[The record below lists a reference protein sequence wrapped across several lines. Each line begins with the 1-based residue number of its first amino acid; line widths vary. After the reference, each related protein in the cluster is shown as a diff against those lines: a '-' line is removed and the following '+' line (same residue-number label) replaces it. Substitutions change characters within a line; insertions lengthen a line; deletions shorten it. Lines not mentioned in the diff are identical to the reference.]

1 MHSPEAFLAGI
12 GKGTEGLMR
21 GVVSGAITST
31 AAIIGSASKGVAKGV
46 GAVSGDREF
55 VRQREEKRRA
65 NTASSGGV
73 LSGIKA
79 GGESVFS
86 GFASGITGLV
96 TRPFQ
101 EGKKGG
107 ALGFVMGI
115 GLGVAGVVTKPILGV
130 TDGIASLVHGISNQV
145 SDAIV
150 IQPARPPR
158 AFDRSASDV
167 TDKVLVPLD
176 LASANAQEHVLKSAR
191 RGGYS
196 DRFMSHTAVDGSRHG
211 AFSSSSSS
219 SPSSS
224 SSSSLPSFPSPSL
237 PSSSSLS
244 GYDPSCSMRSTS
256 TSPSSAPLTQ
266 SARSGKIASEDA
278 FLSERPLSRPL
289 HVKSERS
296 NCLMDASSVVVSEMF
311 VSVLRKDGFPLGR
324 YSFGEVSH
332 CAFFCDSSS
341 SSTASAGVSGSV
353 CGVDLVLY
361 QSNSNNSNA
370 EGTFDLSFGSPHI
383 ALFGDEK
390 VEEKVEGDSGYGE
403 RTRTSSSSSSSSSGR
418 IRPNMSLDHGHQVM
432 KEGEEEGQSVVR
444 VQCKS
449 RVIAAKLYSA
459 LFMCASQMGNPSSVL
474 PPDVATAISSDTSSM
489 NVLSSK
495 SHSSTIGVEGSS
507 EVRTAFGGY
516 RFGTAN
522 RTKHPANPCLEK
534 DLLLRAGRRLAEPIP
549 IPTVLS
555 DDRGQQW
562 ARAFAK
568 SLDERVWQLVCDWTG
583 THQQLQS
590 SRCLAALIIN
600 QSESPVQILRT
611 DAMEGRN
618 VMIFGVTSTCTSSP
632 QQRGSD
638 SPKGYDEESRTLLGG
653 GGAAVVF
660 AFGFLPSLIDSAHV
674 TISIATSA
682 FNATVSTRPNRT
694 LCVAVGGYTAGYLE
708 KSLVLSE
715 YWAKYVMLV
724 N

>member
-86 GFASGITGLV
+86 GFSSGITGLV

-130 TDGIASLVHGISNQV
+130 TDGLASLVHGISNQV

-158 AFDRSASDV
+158 AFNRSASDV
-167 TDKVLVPLD
+167 ADKVLVPLD
-176 LASANAQEHVLKSAR
+176 LASAFAQEHVLKAAR
-191 RGGYS
+191 RGAYS

-211 AFSSSSSS
+211 AFSASS

-224 SSSSLPSFPSPSL
+224 SSSLLPSFPSPSL
-237 PSSSSLS
+237 PSPSSSV
-244 GYDPSCSMRSTS
+244 YDPSCSMRSTS
-256 TSPSSAPLTQ
+256 TSTSTAPLSRS
-266 SARSGKIASEDA
+266 SARSGKIAIATSVDA
-278 FLSERPLSRPL
+278 PLSDRPQL
-289 HVKSERS
+289 VKANKS

-332 CAFFCDSSS
+332 CAIFCDSSTNS
-341 SSTASAGVSGSV
+341 NTTTSASVKANTSAIGGV

-361 QSNSNNSNA
+361 QASNSTSSNA
-370 EGTFDLSFGSPHI
+370 EATFDLSFGSPHV
-383 ALFGDEK
+383 ALFGEEERDE
-390 VEEKVEGDSGYGE
+390 GFRSE
-403 RTRTSSSSSSSSSGR
+403 RTRTSSSSYSSS
-418 IRPNMSLDHGHQVM
+418 RPNVSLDHNQQAE
-432 KEGEEEGQSVVR
+432 KEEEGQSVVR
-444 VQCKS
+444 INCKS
-449 RVIAAKLYSA
+449 RAVATKLYSA
-459 LFMCASQMGNPSSVL
+459 LFMCAPQMGNPSSVL
-474 PPDVATAISSDTSSM
+474 PPDVATAVHSDASSAM

-495 SHSSTIGVEGSS
+495 SHSSVSALEGSS
-507 EVRTAFGGY
+507 QVRTVFGGY
-516 RFGTAN
+516 RFGAAN
-522 RTKHPANPCLEK
+522 RTKYPANPCLEK
-534 DLLLRAGRRLAEPIP
+534 DLLLRAARRLAEPIP
-549 IPTVLS
+549 VPIPAVSS
-555 DDRGQQW
+555 DDSSQQW
-562 ARAFAK
+562 ERAFARA
-568 SLDERVWQLVCDWTG
+568 LDERVWQLVCEWSG

-600 QSESPVQILRT
+600 QSESPLQILRT
-611 DAMEGRN
+611 DTVEGRN
-618 VMIFGVTSTCTSSP
+618 VMIFGITATPSP
-632 QQRGSD
+632 RRGGSD
-638 SPKGYDEESRTLLGG
+638 PPKGYDGESRTLLGG

-660 AFGFLPSLIDSAHV
+660 AFGFLPSLVDSAHV
-674 TISIATSA
+674 TLSIATSA

-708 KSLVLSE
+708 KSLVLADH
-715 YWAKYVMLV
+715 WAKYVVLV